1 MDPSR
6 QERLRRQARRAPIVP
21 LAHQLS
27 IIFQVH
33 PDIEASLDERT
44 LGRADIPAGLQ
55 RLRAILRH
63 STAHVMAAAVLDLFP
78 GTVIGIGPATDEGF
92 YYDFGFK
99 ERLLP
104 EQLPKIEA
112 RMREIIKAAP
122 PFTKEELPRT
132 DAVALFERLHQ
143 PLKVEL
149 IADKVIDATAR
160 IYRTGDFVDL
170 CLGPHVANAG
180 LLGAFRLLS
189 IAGAYWKG
197 SEKNQQLT
205 RIYGTAF
212 PTQEQLDTH
221 LKMLEDAAKRDHRK
235 LGKELD
241 LFLIDEMVG
250 RGLPLLTPK
259 GATIRRQME
268 EFILRL
274 ERRQGYEH
282 VKTPD
287 IARLDIYKISGHFER
302 YRDSMYAPS
311 EMEEEQWQLRPM
323 NCPHHI
329 RVFQRKAYSFRE
341 LPVRIAELGTVYR
354 YEKSGE
360 VSGLIR
366 VRAFTIN
373 DAHIFCRPDQL
384 NDEFERVIELI
395 LQVYRAFGI
404 TDFYF
409 RLSLRDDSS
418 NKWMGDPAVWQ
429 RAQDAAREALRA
441 SGHPFVEATGEAA
454 FYGPKLDVQIKDA
467 IGREFS
473 LSTNQIDFL
482 MPERF
487 GLEYVTSTQEM
498 ERPVMIHRAPIGS
511 MERFMAYVIER
522 YAGAFPVWL
531 APVQV
536 VFIPIADRHVEAVA
550 KLADRFRQRDLRV
563 EVDGRSERMQA
574 KIRDAQL
581 QKVPYMA
588 VVGDKELE
596 AGTLNIRRREGG
608 DQVALG
614 VEDFLRQLED
624 ESRLPL

>member
-1 MDPSR
+1 MSEDL
-6 QERLRRQARRAPIVP
+6 E
-21 LAHQLS
+21 
-27 IIFQVH
+27 
-33 PDIEASLDERT
+33 T
-44 LGRADIPAGLQ
+44 
-55 RLRAILRH
+55 LRH

-99 ERLLP
+99 EPLLP
-104 EQLPKIEA
+104 EELPKIEA
-112 RMREIIKAAP
+112 RMREIVKAAP
-122 PFTKEELPRT
+122 AFIKEELPRAE
-132 DAVALFERLHQ
+132 AVALFERLHQ

-149 IADKVIDATAR
+149 VADKVTDGTAR
-160 IYRTGDFVDL
+160 LYRTGDFVDL

-180 LLGAFRLLS
+180 ELGAFRLLS

-212 PTQEQLDTH
+212 PTQAELDAH
-221 LKMLEDAAKRDHRK
+221 LTMLEEGAKRDHRK

-268 EFILRL
+268 EFVLGL

-287 IARLDIYKISGHFER
+287 IARLEMYKMSGHFER

-311 EMEEEQWQLRPM
+311 EMEDEQWQLRPM

-329 RVFQRKAYSFRE
+329 RVFQRKAYSFRD

-384 NDEFERVIELI
+384 SEEFERVIQLI
-395 LQVYRAFGI
+395 FQVYRAFGI

-409 RLSLRDDSS
+409 RLSLRDETSG
-418 NKWMGDPAVWQ
+418 KWMGSPEVWH

-441 SGHPFVEATGEAA
+441 SGHPFVEAPGEAA
-454 FYGPKLDVQIKDA
+454 FYGPKLDVQIRDA

-487 GLEYVTSTQEM
+487 GLEYVTSDQRM

-511 MERFMAYVIER
+511 MERFMAYLIEH
-522 YAGAFPVWL
+522 YGGAFPVWL
-531 APVQV
+531 APIQV
-536 VFIPIADRHVEAVA
+536 VFIPIADRHLEAVSA
-550 KLADRFRQRDLRV
+550 MADRFRRRDLRV
-563 EVDGRSERMQA
+563 EVDARSERMQA
-574 KIRDAQL
+574 KIRLAQL

-588 VVGDKELE
+588 VVGDKEIE

-608 DQVALG
+608 EQVS
-614 VEDFLRQLED
+614 VIVDEFLRRLEE
-624 ESRLPL
+624 ESRLPI

>member
-1 MDPSR
+1 MSEDL
-6 QERLRRQARRAPIVP
+6 E
-21 LAHQLS
+21 
-27 IIFQVH
+27 
-33 PDIEASLDERT
+33 T
-44 LGRADIPAGLQ
+44 
-55 RLRAILRH
+55 LRH

-92 YYDFGFK
+92 YYDFGFAR
-99 ERLLP
+99 RLVPEDLP
-104 EQLPKIEA
+104 AIEA
-112 RMREIIKAAP
+112 KMREIIEVAP
-122 PFTKEELPRT
+122 RFVQEEVPR
-132 DAVALFERLHQ
+132 DQAIALFERLHQ

-149 IADKVIDATAR
+149 IGDKVLDGTAR
-160 IYRTGDFVDL
+160 VYRTGDFVDL
-170 CLGPHVANAG
+170 CLGPHVPDAG
-180 LLGAFRLLS
+180 KLGAFKLLS

-212 PTQEQLDTH
+212 PSQAELDEQL
-221 LKMLEDAAKRDHRK
+221 KRVEEAAKRDHRK

-241 LFLIDEMVG
+241 LFVVDEMVG

-268 EFILRL
+268 EFILRI
-274 ERRQGYEH
+274 ERRQGYQH
-282 VKTPD
+282 VKTSD
-287 IARLDIYKISGHFER
+287 IARLDMYKTSGHYER
-302 YRDSMYAPS
+302 YRDSMYGPS
-311 EMEEEQWQLRPM
+311 KMEDEEWQLRPM

-329 RVFQRKAYSFRE
+329 RVFQRRAYSFRD
-341 LPVRIAELGTVYR
+341 LPVRLAELGTVYR

-384 NDEFERVIELI
+384 TEEFERVIQLI
-395 LQVYRAFGI
+395 LQVYRAFEI
-404 TDFYF
+404 SDFYF
-409 RLSLRDDSS
+409 RLSLRDDVSS
-418 NKWMGDPAVWQ
+418 KWMGDPAVWE
-429 RAQDAAREALRA
+429 RAQNAAREALAA
-441 SGHPFVEATGEAA
+441 SGHPFVEAPGEAA

-487 GLEYVTSTQEM
+487 GLEYVTSEQAM

-511 MERFMAYVIER
+511 MERFMAYLIEH

-531 APVQV
+531 APIQLI
-536 VFIPIADRHVEAVA
+536 FIPIADRHLTAVNA
-550 KLADRFRQRDLRV
+550 LADRFRQHDLRV

-574 KIRDAQL
+574 KIREAQL
-581 QKVPYMA
+581 QKIPYMA

-596 AGTLNIRRREGG
+596 AGSLNIRRREGG
-608 DQVALG
+608 DQVSVPVAEFLG
-614 VEDFLRQLED
+614 RLED
-624 ESRLPL
+624 EGRLPL

>member
-1 MDPSR
+1 MSDDL
-6 QERLRRQARRAPIVP
+6 E
-21 LAHQLS
+21 
-27 IIFQVH
+27 
-33 PDIEASLDERT
+33 T
-44 LGRADIPAGLQ
+44 
-55 RLRAILRH
+55 LRH

-92 YYDFGFK
+92 YYDFGFQD
-99 ERLLP
+99 RLLP

-112 RMREIIKAAP
+112 RMHEIVKAET
-122 PFTKEELPRT
+122 PFVKDEVPRAE
-132 DAVALFERLHQ
+132 AVALFERLHQ

-149 IADKVIDATAR
+149 IEEKVTEPNAR
-160 IYRTGDFVDL
+160 LYRTGDFVDL

-180 LLGAFRLLS
+180 KLGAFRLLS

-212 PTQEQLDTH
+212 PTQAELEAH
-221 LKMLEDAAKRDHRK
+221 LKMLEEAAKRDHRK
-235 LGKELD
+235 LGRELD

-259 GATIRRQME
+259 GAAVRHQME

-287 IARLDIYKISGHFER
+287 IARLELYKVSGHLER

-311 EMEEEQWQLRPM
+311 EMEDEEWQLRPM

-329 RVFQRKAYSFRE
+329 RLFQRKPYSFRD

-384 NDEFERVIELI
+384 NAEFERVIQLI

-404 TDFYF
+404 TDFHF
-409 RLSLRDDSS
+409 RLSLRDEVS

-441 SGHPFVEATGEAA
+441 SGHPFVEAPGEAA

-482 MPERF
+482 LPERF
-487 GLEYVTSTQEM
+487 GLEYVTSEQTM
-498 ERPVMIHRAPIGS
+498 ERPVMLHRAPIGS
-511 MERFMAYVIER
+511 MERFMAYLIEH
-522 YAGAFPVWL
+522 YGGAFPVWL
-531 APVQV
+531 APVQL
-536 VFIPIADRHVEAVA
+536 VFIPIADRHLEAVT
-550 KLADRFRQRDLRV
+550 KLAERFRTKDLRV
-563 EVDGRSERMQA
+563 EVDGKAERMQA
-574 KIRDAQL
+574 KIRNAQL

-608 DQVALG
+608 DQVSLG
-614 VEDFLRQLED
+614 IDQFLAQLED
-624 ESRLPL
+624 EAKLPL

>member
-1 MDPSR
+1 MSEDL
-6 QERLRRQARRAPIVP
+6 E
-21 LAHQLS
+21 
-27 IIFQVH
+27 
-33 PDIEASLDERT
+33 T
-44 LGRADIPAGLQ
+44 
-55 RLRAILRH
+55 LRH

-92 YYDFGFK
+92 YYDFGFQD
-99 ERLLP
+99 RLLP

-112 RMREIIKAAP
+112 RMHEIVKAAT
-122 PFTKEELPRT
+122 PFVKEEVPRAE
-132 DAVALFERLHQ
+132 AVALFERLHQ

-149 IADKVIDATAR
+149 IEEKVTEPNAR
-160 IYRTGDFVDL
+160 LYRTGDFVDL

-180 LLGAFRLLS
+180 KLGAFRLLS

-212 PTQEQLDTH
+212 PTEAELDAH
-221 LKMLEDAAKRDHRK
+221 LKMLEEAAKRDHRK

-241 LFLIDEMVG
+241 LFLIDEIVG

-259 GATIRRQME
+259 GAAIRHQME

-287 IARLDIYKISGHFER
+287 IARLELYKVSGHLDR
-302 YRDSMYAPS
+302 YRESMYAPS
-311 EMEEEQWQLRPM
+311 EVEDEEWQLRPM

-329 RVFQRKAYSFRE
+329 RLFQRKPSSFRD

-384 NDEFERVIELI
+384 NVEFERVIQLI
-395 LQVYRAFGI
+395 LQVYRAFDI
-404 TDFYF
+404 KDFYF
-409 RLSLRDDSS
+409 RLSLRDDVS

-441 SGHPFVEATGEAA
+441 SGHPFVEAPGEAA

-482 MPERF
+482 LPERF
-487 GLEYVTSTQEM
+487 GLEYVTSEQTM
-498 ERPVMIHRAPIGS
+498 ERPVMLHRAPIGS
-511 MERFMAYVIER
+511 MERFMAYLIEH

-531 APVQV
+531 APVQL
-536 VFIPIADRHVEAVA
+536 VFIPIADRHLEAVNT
-550 KLADRFRQRDLRV
+550 LAGRFREKDLRV
-563 EVDGRSERMQA
+563 EVDGRAERMQA
-574 KIRDAQL
+574 KIRNAQL

-608 DQVALG
+608 DQVSLT
-614 VEDFLRQLED
+614 VDQFLAQLED
-624 ESRLPL
+624 ESKLPL

>member
-1 MDPSR
+1 MSEDL
-6 QERLRRQARRAPIVP
+6 E
-21 LAHQLS
+21 
-27 IIFQVH
+27 
-33 PDIEASLDERT
+33 T
-44 LGRADIPAGLQ
+44 
-55 RLRAILRH
+55 LRH

-92 YYDFGFK
+92 YYDFGFQD
-99 ERLLP
+99 RLLP

-112 RMREIIKAAP
+112 RMREIVKAAT
-122 PFTKEELPRT
+122 PFVKEEVPRA

-149 IADKVIDATAR
+149 IEEKVTEPKAR
-160 IYRTGDFVDL
+160 LYRTGDFVDL

-180 LLGAFRLLS
+180 KLGAFRLLS

-212 PTQEQLDTH
+212 PTEAELDTH
-221 LKMLEDAAKRDHRK
+221 LKMLEEAAKRDHRK

-241 LFLIDEMVG
+241 LFLIDEIVG

-259 GATIRRQME
+259 GAAIRHQME

-287 IARLDIYKISGHFER
+287 IARLELYKVSGHLER
-302 YRDSMYAPS
+302 YHDSMYAPS
-311 EMEEEQWQLRPM
+311 KMEEEEWQLRPM

-329 RVFQRKAYSFRE
+329 RLFQRKPSSFRD

-384 NDEFERVIELI
+384 NVEFERVIQLI

-409 RLSLRDDSS
+409 RLSLRDDVS
-418 NKWMGDPAVWQ
+418 NKWMGDPAIWQ

-441 SGHPFVEATGEAA
+441 SGHPFVEAPGEAA

-482 MPERF
+482 LPERF
-487 GLEYVTSTQEM
+487 GLEYVTSEQTM
-498 ERPVMIHRAPIGS
+498 ERPVMLHRAPIGS
-511 MERFMAYVIER
+511 MERFMAYLIEH
-522 YAGAFPVWL
+522 YGGAFPVWL

-536 VFIPIADRHVEAVA
+536 VFIPIADRHLEAVS
-550 KLADRFRQRDLRV
+550 KLADRFRDRDLRV
-563 EVDGRSERMQA
+563 EVDGKAERMQA
-574 KIRDAQL
+574 KIRNAQL

-596 AGTLNIRRREGG
+596 GGTLNIRRREGG
-608 DQVALG
+608 DQVSLPT
-614 VEDFLRQLED
+614 DQFLAQLED

>member
-1 MDPSR
+1 MSEDL
-6 QERLRRQARRAPIVP
+6 E
-21 LAHQLS
+21 
-27 IIFQVH
+27 
-33 PDIEASLDERT
+33 T
-44 LGRADIPAGLQ
+44 
-55 RLRAILRH
+55 LRH

-78 GTVIGIGPATDEGF
+78 GPCIALGPATDEGF

-99 ERLLP
+99 ERLQP
-104 EQLPKIEA
+104 EELPKIEA
-112 RMREIIKAAP
+112 RMREIVKSAP
-122 PFTKEELPRT
+122 AFVKEEVPR
-132 DAVALFERLHQ
+132 AEAIALFERLQQ

-149 IADKVIDATAR
+149 IADKVTDATAR
-160 IYRTGDFVDL
+160 LYRTGDFVDL

-180 LLGAFRLLS
+180 KLGAFRLLS

-212 PTQEQLDTH
+212 PTGAELESH

-235 LGKELD
+235 LGKDLD
-241 LFLIDEMVG
+241 LFVVDEMVG

-259 GATIRRQME
+259 GTAVRRQME

-274 ERRQGYEH
+274 EQRQGYQH

-287 IARLDIYKISGHFER
+287 IARLEIYKISGHFER
-302 YRDSMYAPS
+302 YRESMYAPS
-311 EMEEEQWQLRPM
+311 EMEDEEWQLRPM

-329 RVFQRKAYSFRE
+329 RVFARKAYSFRD
-341 LPVRIAELGTVYR
+341 LPVRLAELGTVYR

-360 VSGLIR
+360 GSDLTR

-384 NDEFERVIELI
+384 NEEFERVIQLI

-404 TDFYF
+404 KDFYF
-409 RLSLRDDSS
+409 RLSLRDDAS

-441 SGHPFVEATGEAA
+441 SGHPFVEAPGEAA

-487 GLEYVTSTQEM
+487 GLEYVTSTQAM

-511 MERFMAYVIER
+511 MERFMAYLIER
-522 YAGAFPVWL
+522 YAGSFPVWL
-531 APVQV
+531 APVQA
-536 VFIPIADRHVEAVA
+536 VFIPIADRHVEAVS
-550 KLADRFRQRDLRV
+550 KLAHRFRPRDLRV
-563 EVDGRSERMQA
+563 EGDGRSQRMQA

-588 VVGDKELE
+588 VGGGTGV
-596 AGTLNIRRREGG
+596 AGGNLNIRRREGG

>member
-1 MDPSR
+1 MSEDL
-6 QERLRRQARRAPIVP
+6 E
-21 LAHQLS
+21 
-27 IIFQVH
+27 
-33 PDIEASLDERT
+33 T
-44 LGRADIPAGLQ
+44 
-55 RLRAILRH
+55 LRH

-92 YYDFGFK
+92 YYDFGFQD
-99 ERLLP
+99 RLLP
-104 EQLPKIEA
+104 EALPRIEA
-112 RMREIIKAAP
+112 RMHEIVKAAT
-122 PFTKEELPRT
+122 PFVKEEVPR
-132 DAVALFERLHQ
+132 AQALALFERLHQ

-149 IADKVIDATAR
+149 IEEKVTEPKAR
-160 IYRTGDFVDL
+160 LYRTGDFVDL

-180 LLGAFRLLS
+180 KLGAFRLLS

-212 PTQEQLDTH
+212 PTQAELDAH
-221 LKMLEDAAKRDHRK
+221 LSMLEEAAKRDHRK

-259 GATIRRQME
+259 GAAIRHQME

-287 IARLDIYKISGHFER
+287 IARLELYKVSGHLER

-311 EMEEEQWQLRPM
+311 EMEDEEWQLRPM

-329 RVFQRKAYSFRE
+329 RLFQRKPYSFRD
-341 LPVRIAELGTVYR
+341 LPVRIAELGNVYR

-384 NDEFERVIELI
+384 NVEFERVIQLI
-395 LQVYRAFGI
+395 LQVYRAFDI
-404 TDFYF
+404 KDFYF
-409 RLSLRDDSS
+409 RLSLRDEVS

-441 SGHPFVEATGEAA
+441 SGHPFVEAPGEAA

-482 MPERF
+482 LPERF
-487 GLEYVTSTQEM
+487 GLEYVTSEQTM
-498 ERPVMIHRAPIGS
+498 ARPVMLHRAPIGS
-511 MERFMAYVIER
+511 MERFMAYLIEH
-522 YAGAFPVWL
+522 YGGAFPVWL

-536 VFIPIADRHVEAVA
+536 VFIPIADRHLEAVT
-550 KLADRFRQRDLRV
+550 KLAERFRDRDLRV
-563 EVDGRSERMQA
+563 EVDGKAERMQA
-574 KIRDAQL
+574 KIRNAQL

-596 AGTLNIRRREGG
+596 GGTLNIRRREGG
-608 DQVALG
+608 DQVS
-614 VEDFLRQLED
+614 VTVDQFLAQLER
-624 ESRLPL
+624 EAQLPL

>member
-1 MDPSR
+1 MSEDL
-6 QERLRRQARRAPIVP
+6 E
-21 LAHQLS
+21 
-27 IIFQVH
+27 
-33 PDIEASLDERT
+33 T
-44 LGRADIPAGLQ
+44 
-55 RLRAILRH
+55 LRH

-92 YYDFGFK
+92 YYDFAFQD
-99 ERLLP
+99 RLLP
-104 EQLPKIEA
+104 EALPKIEA
-112 RMREIIKAAP
+112 RMHEIVKAAT
-122 PFTKEELPRT
+122 PFVKEEVPRAE
-132 DAVALFERLHQ
+132 AVALFERLHQ

-149 IADKVIDATAR
+149 IEEKVTEPTAR
-160 IYRTGDFVDL
+160 LYRTGDFVDL
-170 CLGPHVANAG
+170 CLGPHVPNAG
-180 LLGAFRLLS
+180 KLGAFRLLS

-212 PTQEQLDTH
+212 PTQAELEAH
-221 LKMLEDAAKRDHRK
+221 LKMLEEAAKRDHRK

-241 LFLIDEMVG
+241 LFLVDEMVG

-259 GATIRRQME
+259 GAAIRHQME

-287 IARLDIYKISGHFER
+287 IARLELYKVSGHLER
-302 YRDSMYAPS
+302 YHDSMYAPS
-311 EMEEEQWQLRPM
+311 EMEDEDWQLRPM

-329 RVFQRKAYSFRE
+329 RVFQRKPSSFRD

-384 NDEFERVIELI
+384 NVEFERVIQLI

-404 TDFYF
+404 KDFYF
-409 RLSLRDDSS
+409 RLSLRDEVS
-418 NKWMGDPAVWQ
+418 NKWMGDPAIWQ

-441 SGHPFVEATGEAA
+441 SGHPFVEAPGEAA

-482 MPERF
+482 LPERF
-487 GLEYVTSTQEM
+487 GLEYVTSEQTM
-498 ERPVMIHRAPIGS
+498 ARPVMLHRAPIGS
-511 MERFMAYVIER
+511 MERFMAYLIEH
-522 YAGAFPVWL
+522 YGGAFPVWL

-536 VFIPIADRHVEAVA
+536 VFIPIADRHLEAVT
-550 KLADRFRQRDLRV
+550 KLAERFRDRDLRV
-563 EVDGRSERMQA
+563 EVDGKAERMQA
-574 KIRDAQL
+574 KIRNAQL

-596 AGTLNIRRREGG
+596 GGTLNIRRREGG
-608 DQVALG
+608 DQVSLPT
-614 VEDFLRQLED
+614 DQFLAQLED

>member
-1 MDPSR
+1 MSEDL
-6 QERLRRQARRAPIVP
+6 E
-21 LAHQLS
+21 
-27 IIFQVH
+27 
-33 PDIEASLDERT
+33 T
-44 LGRADIPAGLQ
+44 
-55 RLRAILRH
+55 LRH

-92 YYDFGFK
+92 YYDFGFQD
-99 ERLLP
+99 RLLP

-112 RMREIIKAAP
+112 RMHEIVKAAT
-122 PFTKEELPRT
+122 PFVKEEVPRAE
-132 DAVALFERLHQ
+132 AVAMFERLHQ

-149 IADKVIDATAR
+149 IEEKVTEPNAR
-160 IYRTGDFVDL
+160 LYRTGDFVDL

-180 LLGAFRLLS
+180 KLGAFQLLS

-212 PTQEQLDTH
+212 PTQAELDAH
-221 LKMLEDAAKRDHRK
+221 LKMLEEAAKRDHRK

-259 GATIRRQME
+259 GAAIRHQME

-287 IARLDIYKISGHFER
+287 IARLELYKVSGHLER

-311 EMEEEQWQLRPM
+311 EMEDEEWQLRPM

-329 RVFQRKAYSFRE
+329 RLFQRKPSSFRD

-384 NDEFERVIELI
+384 NVEFERVIQLI

-404 TDFYF
+404 KDFYF
-409 RLSLRDDSS
+409 RLSLRDEVS
-418 NKWMGDPAVWQ
+418 NKWMGDPAIWQ

-441 SGHPFVEATGEAA
+441 SGHPFVEAPGEAA

-482 MPERF
+482 LPERF
-487 GLEYVTSTQEM
+487 GLEYVTSEQTM
-498 ERPVMIHRAPIGS
+498 ERPVMLHRAPIGS
-511 MERFMAYVIER
+511 MERFMAYLIEH
-522 YAGAFPVWL
+522 YGGAFPVWL
-531 APVQV
+531 APVQL
-536 VFIPIADRHVEAVA
+536 VFIPIADRHLEAVT
-550 KLADRFRQRDLRV
+550 KLAHRFRDKDLRV
-563 EVDGRSERMQA
+563 EVDGRAERMQA
-574 KIRDAQL
+574 KIRNAQL

-608 DQVALG
+608 DQVSVSIDQFLG
-614 VEDFLRQLED
+614 QLEE

>member
-1 MDPSR
+1 MSEDL
-6 QERLRRQARRAPIVP
+6 E
-21 LAHQLS
+21 
-27 IIFQVH
+27 
-33 PDIEASLDERT
+33 
-44 LGRADIPAGLQ
+44 
-55 RLRAILRH
+55 ILRH

-78 GTVIGIGPATDEGF
+78 GTLIGIGPATDEGF
-92 YYDFGFK
+92 YYDFGFQ

-104 EQLPKIEA
+104 EHLPKIEA
-112 RMREIIKAAP
+112 RMREILKAAT
-122 PFTKEELPRT
+122 PFTKEEIPKAEAL
-132 DAVALFERLHQ
+132 ALFERLHQ

-149 IADKVIDATAR
+149 IADKVTEPTAR
-160 IYRTGDFVDL
+160 LYRTGDFVDL
-170 CLGPHVANAG
+170 CLGPHVANTG
-180 LLGAFRLLS
+180 KLGAFRLLS

-212 PTQEQLDTH
+212 PTQAELDDH
-221 LKMLEDAAKRDHRK
+221 LKMLEEAAKRDHRK

-241 LFLIDEMVG
+241 LFVIDEMVG

-259 GATIRRQME
+259 GTAIRQRME
-268 EFILRL
+268 DFITRL
-274 ERRQGYEH
+274 ERRHGYEH

-287 IARLDIYKISGHFER
+287 IARLELYKTSGHLER
-302 YRDSMYAPS
+302 YRESMYAPS
-311 EMEEEQWQLRPM
+311 EMEDEQWQLRPM

-329 RVFQRKAYSFRE
+329 RLFQRKAYSFRD
-341 LPVRIAELGTVYR
+341 LPVRLAELGTVYR

-384 NDEFERVIELI
+384 TVEFERVIQLI

-409 RLSLRDDSS
+409 RLSLRDDVS
-418 NKWMGDPAVWQ
+418 NKWMGDPMVWQ

-441 SGHPFVEATGEAA
+441 SGHPFVEAPGEAA

-482 MPERF
+482 LPERF
-487 GLEYVTSTQEM
+487 GLEYVTSEQTM
-498 ERPVMIHRAPIGS
+498 ERPVMLHRAPIGS
-511 MERFMAYVIER
+511 MERFMAYLIEH
-522 YAGAFPVWL
+522 YGGAFPVWL

-536 VFIPIADRHVEAVA
+536 VFIPIADRHLEAVT
-550 KLADRFRQRDLRV
+550 KLADRFRDRDLRV
-563 EVDGRSERMQA
+563 EVDGRAERMQA
-574 KIRDAQL
+574 KIRNAQL

-608 DQVALG
+608 DQVSLA
-614 VEDFLRQLED
+614 VDQFLRQVED

>member
-1 MDPSR
+1 MSVDL
-6 QERLRRQARRAPIVP
+6 E
-21 LAHQLS
+21 
-27 IIFQVH
+27 
-33 PDIEASLDERT
+33 T
-44 LGRADIPAGLQ
+44 
-55 RLRAILRH
+55 LRH

-92 YYDFGFK
+92 YYDFAFK
-99 ERLLP
+99 DRLVP
-104 EQLPKIEA
+104 EDLPKIEA
-112 RMREIIKAAP
+112 RMREIIKASP
-122 PFTKEELPRT
+122 PFTKEEIPR
-132 DAVALFERLHQ
+132 DEAIGLFERLHQ

-149 IADKVIDATAR
+149 IGEKVTEPTAR
-160 IYRTGDFVDL
+160 LYRTGNFVDL
-170 CLGPHVANAG
+170 CLGPHVADAG
-180 LLGAFRLLS
+180 KLGAFKLLS

-212 PTQEQLDTH
+212 PSEAELEEH
-221 LKMLEDAAKRDHRK
+221 LRRLEEAARRDHRK

-268 EFILRL
+268 EFILQL
-274 ERRQGYEH
+274 ERRLGYQH
-282 VKTPD
+282 VKTTD
-287 IARLDIYKISGHFER
+287 IARLDLYKVSGHWER
-302 YRDSMYAPS
+302 YREAMYAPS
-311 EMEEEQWQLRPM
+311 IMDGEEWELRPM

-329 RVFQRKAYSFRE
+329 RVFQRRAYSFRD

-384 NDEFERVIELI
+384 HEEFERVVQLI
-395 LQVYRAFGI
+395 LEVYKAFGI

-409 RLSLRDDSS
+409 RLSLRDDTGS
-418 NKWMGDPAVWQ
+418 KWMGDPAVWQ
-429 RAQDAAREALRA
+429 RAQDAGREALRA
-441 SGHPFVEATGEAA
+441 SGYPFVEAPGEAA

-482 MPERF
+482 LPERF
-487 GLEYVTSTQEM
+487 GLEYVTSEQTM
-498 ERPVMIHRAPIGS
+498 ERPVMLHRAPIGS
-511 MERFMAYVIER
+511 MERFMAYLIEH
-522 YAGAFPVWL
+522 YGGAFPVWL
-531 APVQV
+531 APIQLL
-536 VFIPIADRHVEAVA
+536 FIPIADRHLEAVN

-574 KIRDAQL
+574 KIREAQL

-588 VVGDKELE
+588 VVGDKEME
-596 AGTLNIRRREGG
+596 AGTLNIRRRDGG
-608 DQVALG
+608 DQTAITVD
-614 VEDFLRQLED
+614 EFLRRLE
-624 ESRLPL
+624 EEARLPV

>member
-1 MDPSR
+1 MSEDL
-6 QERLRRQARRAPIVP
+6 E
-21 LAHQLS
+21 
-27 IIFQVH
+27 
-33 PDIEASLDERT
+33 T
-44 LGRADIPAGLQ
+44 
-55 RLRAILRH
+55 LRH

-92 YYDFGFK
+92 YYDFGFQD
-99 ERLLP
+99 RLLP
-104 EQLPKIEA
+104 EHLPRIEA
-112 RMREIIKAAP
+112 RMHEIVNAAT
-122 PFTKEELPRT
+122 PFVKEEVPRA

-149 IADKVIDATAR
+149 IEEKVTEPNAR
-160 IYRTGDFVDL
+160 LYRTGDFVDL

-180 LLGAFRLLS
+180 KLGAFRLLS

-212 PTQEQLDTH
+212 PTQAELDTH
-221 LKMLEDAAKRDHRK
+221 LKMLEEAAKRDHRK

-259 GATIRRQME
+259 GAAIRHQME

-287 IARLDIYKISGHFER
+287 IARLELYKVSGHLER

-311 EMEEEQWQLRPM
+311 EMEDEEWQLRPM

-329 RVFQRKAYSFRE
+329 RLFQRKPSSFRD

-366 VRAFTIN
+366 VRSFTIN

-384 NDEFERVIELI
+384 NVEFERVIQLI

-409 RLSLRDDSS
+409 RLSLRDDVS
-418 NKWMGDPAVWQ
+418 NKWMGDPVIWQ

-441 SGHPFVEATGEAA
+441 SGHPFVEAPGEAA

-482 MPERF
+482 LPERF
-487 GLEYVTSTQEM
+487 GLEYVTSEQTM
-498 ERPVMIHRAPIGS
+498 ERPVMLHRAPIGS
-511 MERFMAYVIER
+511 MERFMAYLIEH
-522 YAGAFPVWL
+522 YGGAFPVWL
-531 APVQV
+531 APVQL
-536 VFIPIADRHVEAVA
+536 VFIPIADRHLEAVT
-550 KLADRFRQRDLRV
+550 KLAERFRDKDLRV
-563 EVDGRSERMQA
+563 EVDGKAERMQA
-574 KIRDAQL
+574 KIRGAQL

-608 DQVALG
+608 DQVSVSIDQFLG
-614 VEDFLRQLED
+614 QLEE

>member
-1 MDPSR
+1 MSEDL
-6 QERLRRQARRAPIVP
+6 E
-21 LAHQLS
+21 
-27 IIFQVH
+27 
-33 PDIEASLDERT
+33 T
-44 LGRADIPAGLQ
+44 
-55 RLRAILRH
+55 LRH

-104 EQLPKIEA
+104 EQLPNIEA

-122 PFTKEELPRT
+122 PFTKEELPRAE
-132 DAVALFERLHQ
+132 AVALFERLHQ

-149 IADKVIDATAR
+149 IGDKVTDATAR
-160 IYRTGDFVDL
+160 TYRTGDFVDL
-170 CLGPHVANAG
+170 CLGPHVGNAG
-180 LLGAFRLLS
+180 SLGAFRLLS

-197 SEKNQQLT
+197 SERNQQLT

-212 PTQEQLDTH
+212 PTQEELDNH

-287 IARLDIYKISGHFER
+287 IARLDIYRISGHFER
-302 YRDSMYAPS
+302 YHDSMYAPS
-311 EMEEEQWQLRPM
+311 EMEDEQWQLRPM

-329 RVFQRKAYSFRE
+329 RVFQRKAYSFRD

-384 NDEFERVIELI
+384 NGEFERVIELI
-395 LQVYRAFGI
+395 LQVYKAFGI

-441 SGHPFVEATGEAA
+441 SGHPFVEAPGEAA

-487 GLEYVTSTQEM
+487 GLEYVTSTQAM

-511 MERFMAYVIER
+511 MERFMAYLIER

-531 APVQV
+531 APIQV
-536 VFIPIADRHVEAVA
+536 VFIPIADRHVEAVT

-563 EVDGRSERMQA
+563 ELDGRSERMQA

-614 VEDFLRQLED
+614 IEDFLQQLED

>member
-1 MDPSR
+1 MSEDL
-6 QERLRRQARRAPIVP
+6 E
-21 LAHQLS
+21 
-27 IIFQVH
+27 
-33 PDIEASLDERT
+33 
-44 LGRADIPAGLQ
+44 
-55 RLRAILRH
+55 ILRH

-112 RMREIIKAAP
+112 RMREIIKAAL

-241 LFLIDEMVG
+241 LFLVDEMVG

-487 GLEYVTSTQEM
+487 GLEYVTSTQAM

-511 MERFMAYVIER
+511 MERFMAYLIER

-608 DQVALG
+608 DQVAVG
-614 VEDFLRQLED
+614 IEDFLRQLED

>member
-1 MDPSR
+1 MSDDL
-6 QERLRRQARRAPIVP
+6 E
-21 LAHQLS
+21 
-27 IIFQVH
+27 
-33 PDIEASLDERT
+33 T
-44 LGRADIPAGLQ
+44 
-55 RLRAILRH
+55 LRH

-78 GTVIGIGPATDEGF
+78 GTVIGVGPATDEGF
-92 YYDFGFK
+92 YYDFGFQD
-99 ERLLP
+99 RLLP
-104 EQLPKIEA
+104 EALPKIEA
-112 RMREIIKAAP
+112 RMHEIVKAAT
-122 PFTKEELPRT
+122 PFVKDEVPRAE
-132 DAVALFERLHQ
+132 AVALFERLHQ

-149 IADKVIDATAR
+149 IEEKVTEPNAR
-160 IYRTGDFVDL
+160 LYRTGDFVDL

-180 LLGAFRLLS
+180 KLGAFRLLS

-212 PTQEQLDTH
+212 PTQAELDAH
-221 LKMLEDAAKRDHRK
+221 LKMLEEAAKRDHRK

-259 GATIRRQME
+259 GTAVRHQME

-287 IARLDIYKISGHFER
+287 IARLELYKVSGHLER

-311 EMEEEQWQLRPM
+311 EMEDEEWQLRPM

-329 RVFQRKAYSFRE
+329 RLFQRKPSSFRD

-384 NDEFERVIELI
+384 NVEFERVIQLI

-409 RLSLRDDSS
+409 RLSLRDEVS
-418 NKWMGDPAVWQ
+418 NKWMGDPAIWQ

-441 SGHPFVEATGEAA
+441 SGHPFVEAPGEAA

-482 MPERF
+482 LPERF
-487 GLEYVTSTQEM
+487 GLEYVTSEQTM
-498 ERPVMIHRAPIGS
+498 ERPVMLHRAPIGS
-511 MERFMAYVIER
+511 MERFMAYLIEH
-522 YAGAFPVWL
+522 YGGAFPVWL

-536 VFIPIADRHVEAVA
+536 VFIPIADRHLDAVT
-550 KLADRFRQRDLRV
+550 KLAGRFRDKDLRV
-563 EVDGRSERMQA
+563 EVDGKAERMQA
-574 KIRDAQL
+574 KIRNAQL

-596 AGTLNIRRREGG
+596 GGTLNIRRREGG
-608 DQVALG
+608 DQVSIPT
-614 VEDFLRQLED
+614 DQFLAQLEV
-624 ESRLPL
+624 ESRLPLEG

>member
-1 MDPSR
+1 MSEDL
-6 QERLRRQARRAPIVP
+6 E
-21 LAHQLS
+21 
-27 IIFQVH
+27 
-33 PDIEASLDERT
+33 T
-44 LGRADIPAGLQ
+44 
-55 RLRAILRH
+55 LRH

-92 YYDFGFK
+92 YYDFGF
-99 ERLLP
+99 EDRLLP

-112 RMREIIKAAP
+112 RMHEIVKAAT
-122 PFTKEELPRT
+122 PFVKEEVPRAE
-132 DAVALFERLHQ
+132 AVALFERLHQ

-149 IADKVIDATAR
+149 IEEKVTEPNAR
-160 IYRTGDFVDL
+160 LYRTGDFVDL
-170 CLGPHVANAG
+170 CLGPHVPNAG
-180 LLGAFRLLS
+180 KLGAFRLLS

-212 PTQEQLDTH
+212 PTEAELDAH
-221 LKMLEDAAKRDHRK
+221 LKMLEEAARRDHRK

-259 GATIRRQME
+259 GAAIRHQME

-287 IARLDIYKISGHFER
+287 IARLELYKVSGHLDR
-302 YRDSMYAPS
+302 YRESMYAPS
-311 EMEEEQWQLRPM
+311 EMEDEEWQLRPM

-329 RVFQRKAYSFRE
+329 RLFQRKPSSFRD

-384 NDEFERVIELI
+384 NVEFERVIQLI

-409 RLSLRDDSS
+409 RLSLRDEVS
-418 NKWMGDPAVWQ
+418 NKWMGDPAIWQ

-441 SGHPFVEATGEAA
+441 SGHPFVEAPGEAA

-482 MPERF
+482 LPERF
-487 GLEYVTSTQEM
+487 GLEYVTSEQTM
-498 ERPVMIHRAPIGS
+498 ERPVMLHRAPIGS
-511 MERFMAYVIER
+511 MERFMAYLIEH

-531 APVQV
+531 APVQL
-536 VFIPIADRHVEAVA
+536 VFIPIADRHLEAVSR
-550 KLADRFRQRDLRV
+550 LAERFREKDLRV
-563 EVDGRSERMQA
+563 EVDGKAERMQA
-574 KIRDAQL
+574 KIRNAQL

-608 DQVALG
+608 DQVSVA
-614 VEDFLRQLED
+614 VDQFLAQLER
-624 ESRLPL
+624 EAQLPL

>member
-1 MDPSR
+1 MS
-6 QERLRRQARRAPIVP
+6 E
-21 LAHQLS
+21 
-27 IIFQVH
+27 
-33 PDIEASLDERT
+33 SLDV
-44 LGRADIPAGLQ
+44 
-55 RLRAILRH
+55 LRH

-99 ERLLP
+99 DRLLP
-104 EQLPKIEA
+104 EDLPKIEA
-112 RMREIIKAAP
+112 RMRQIVKAAP
-122 PFTKEELPRT
+122 AFVKEEVPRAE
-132 DAVALFERLHQ
+132 AVSLFERLHQ

-149 IADKVIDATAR
+149 INDKVTDATAR
-160 IYRTGDFVDL
+160 LYRTGDFVDL

-180 LLGAFRLLS
+180 QLGAFRLLS

-212 PTQEQLDTH
+212 PTEQELDGH
-221 LKMLEDAAKRDHRK
+221 LNMLEEAAKRDHRK

-259 GATIRRQME
+259 GATVRRQLE

-287 IARLDIYKISGHFER
+287 IARLEIYKTSGHYER
-302 YRDSMYAPS
+302 YHDSMYPAS
-311 EMEEEQWQLRPM
+311 EVEGEEWQLRPM

-329 RVFQRKAYSFRE
+329 RVFQRRAYSFRD

-384 NDEFERVIELI
+384 NEEFERVIQLI
-395 LQVYRAFGI
+395 FQVYRAFGI

-409 RLSLRDDSS
+409 RLSLRDETSG
-418 NKWMGDPAVWQ
+418 KWMGDPNVWH

-441 SGHPFVEATGEAA
+441 SGHPFVEAPGEAA

-467 IGREFS
+467 IGREFT

-487 GLEYVTSTQEM
+487 GLEYVTSDQRM

-511 MERFMAYVIER
+511 MERFMAYLIEH
-522 YAGAFPVWL
+522 YGGAFPVWL

-536 VFIPIADRHVEAVA
+536 VFIPIADRHLEAVA
-550 KLADRFRQRDLRV
+550 ALADRFRQRDLRV
-563 EVDGRSERMQA
+563 EVDARSERMQA
-574 KIRDAQL
+574 KIRGAQL

-608 DQVALG
+608 DQVSVG
-614 VEDFLRQLED
+614 VDAFLYQLEE
-624 ESRLPL
+624 ESRLPVD

>member
-1 MDPSR
+1 MSDDL
-6 QERLRRQARRAPIVP
+6 E
-21 LAHQLS
+21 
-27 IIFQVH
+27 
-33 PDIEASLDERT
+33 T
-44 LGRADIPAGLQ
+44 
-55 RLRAILRH
+55 LRH

-92 YYDFGFK
+92 YYDFGFQD
-99 ERLLP
+99 RLLP
-104 EQLPKIEA
+104 EALPKIEA
-112 RMREIIKAAP
+112 RMHEIVNAGT
-122 PFTKEELPRT
+122 PFVKDEVPRAE
-132 DAVALFERLHQ
+132 AVALFERLHQ

-149 IADKVIDATAR
+149 IEEKVTEPNAR
-160 IYRTGDFVDL
+160 LYRTGDFVDL
-170 CLGPHVANAG
+170 CLGPHLANAG
-180 LLGAFRLLS
+180 KLGAFRLLS

-212 PTQEQLDTH
+212 PTQAELDAH
-221 LKMLEDAAKRDHRK
+221 LTMLEEAAKRDHRK

-259 GATIRRQME
+259 GAAIRHKME

-287 IARLDIYKISGHFER
+287 IARLELYKVSGHLER

-311 EMEEEQWQLRPM
+311 EMEDEEWQLRPM

-329 RVFQRKAYSFRE
+329 RLFQRKPSSFRD

-384 NDEFERVIELI
+384 NVEFERVIQLI

-409 RLSLRDDSS
+409 RLSLRDEVS

-441 SGHPFVEATGEAA
+441 SGHPFVEAPGEAA

-482 MPERF
+482 LPERF
-487 GLEYVTSTQEM
+487 GLEYVTSEQTM
-498 ERPVMIHRAPIGS
+498 ERPVMLHRAPIGS
-511 MERFMAYVIER
+511 MERFMAYLIEH
-522 YAGAFPVWL
+522 YGGAFPVWL
-531 APVQV
+531 APVQL
-536 VFIPIADRHVEAVA
+536 VFIPIADRHLEAVT
-550 KLADRFRQRDLRV
+550 KLAERFRNRDLRV
-563 EVDGRSERMQA
+563 EVDGKAERMQA
-574 KIRDAQL
+574 KIRNAQL

-608 DQVALG
+608 DQVSVG
-614 VEDFLRQLED
+614 IDQFLAQLED
-624 ESRLPL
+624 EAKLPL

>member
-1 MDPSR
+1 MSVDL
-6 QERLRRQARRAPIVP
+6 E
-21 LAHQLS
+21 
-27 IIFQVH
+27 
-33 PDIEASLDERT
+33 T
-44 LGRADIPAGLQ
+44 
-55 RLRAILRH
+55 LRH

-92 YYDFGFK
+92 YYDFAFK
-99 ERLLP
+99 DRLLP
-104 EQLPKIEA
+104 EALPRIEA
-112 RMREIIKAAP
+112 RMREIIKQAL
-122 PFTKEELPRT
+122 PFTKEEIPR
-132 DAVALFERLHQ
+132 DQAIALFDRLHQ

-149 IADKVIDATAR
+149 IADKVTDANAR
-160 IYRTGDFVDL
+160 LYRTGDFVDL

-180 LLGAFRLLS
+180 QLGAFKLLS

-212 PTQEQLDTH
+212 PTQTELDAH
-221 LKMLEDAAKRDHRK
+221 LAMLEEAAKRDHRK

-241 LFLIDEMVG
+241 LFLVDEMVG

-259 GATIRRQME
+259 GTTIRRQME

-287 IARLDIYKISGHFER
+287 LARLEIYKVSGHYER
-302 YRDSMYAPS
+302 YHDSMYPAS
-311 EMEEEQWQLRPM
+311 EIEGEEWQLRPM

-329 RVFQRKAYSFRE
+329 RVFQRRAYSFRD

-384 NDEFERVIELI
+384 NVEFERVIQLI
-395 LQVYRAFGI
+395 FQVYRAFGI
-404 TDFYF
+404 ADFYF
-409 RLSLRDDSS
+409 RLSLRDDVS
-418 NKWMGDPAVWQ
+418 NKWMGDPAIWQ

-441 SGHPFVEATGEAA
+441 SGHPFVEAPGEAA

-467 IGREFS
+467 IGREFT

-487 GLEYVTSTQEM
+487 GLEYVNSDQTM

-511 MERFMAYVIER
+511 MERFMAYLIEH
-522 YAGAFPVWL
+522 YAGAFPTWL
-531 APVQV
+531 APVQA
-536 VFIPIADRHVEAVA
+536 VFIPIADRHVEAVS

-563 EVDGRSERMQA
+563 EVDGRNERMQA

-608 DQVALG
+608 DQVSMTVDA
-614 VEDFLRQLED
+614 FLEHLAG
-624 ESRLPL
+624 ESKLPL

>member
-1 MDPSR
+1 
-6 QERLRRQARRAPIVP
+6 
-21 LAHQLS
+21 
-27 IIFQVH
+27 
-33 PDIEASLDERT
+33 
-44 LGRADIPAGLQ
+44 
-55 RLRAILRH
+55 
-63 STAHVMAAAVLDLFP
+63 MAAAVLDLFP

-92 YYDFGFK
+92 YYDFAFK
-99 ERLLP
+99 DRLLP
-104 EQLPKIEA
+104 EALPRIEA
-112 RMREIIKAAP
+112 RMREIIKRAP
-122 PFTKEELPRT
+122 AFVKEEVPR
-132 DAVALFERLHQ
+132 AEAIELFDRLHQ

-149 IADKVIDATAR
+149 IADKVTDANAR
-160 IYRTGDFVDL
+160 LYRTGTFVDL

-180 LLGAFRLLS
+180 ELSAFRLLS

-212 PTQEQLDTH
+212 PTQAELDAH
-221 LKMLEDAAKRDHRK
+221 LAMLEDAAKRDHRK

-259 GATIRRQME
+259 GATIRRQLE

-287 IARLDIYKISGHFER
+287 LARLEIYKISGHYER
-302 YRDSMYAPS
+302 YRESMYPAS
-311 EMEEEQWQLRPM
+311 EIEEEEWQLRPM

-384 NDEFERVIELI
+384 NVEFERVIQLI

-404 TDFYF
+404 TDFHF
-409 RLSLRDDSS
+409 RLSLRDDVS
-418 NKWMGDPAVWQ
+418 NKWMGDPAIWQ

-441 SGHPFVEATGEAA
+441 SGHPFVEAPGEAA

-487 GLEYVTSTQEM
+487 GLEYVTSDQTM

-511 MERFMAYVIER
+511 MERFMAYLIEH
-522 YAGAFPVWL
+522 YGGAFPTWL
-531 APVQV
+531 APVQA
-536 VFIPIADRHVEAVA
+536 VFIPIADRHVEAVS
-550 KLADRFRQRDLRV
+550 KLADRFRERDLRV
-563 EVDGRSERMQA
+563 EVDGRNERMQA

-608 DQVALG
+608 DQVSMA
-614 VEDFLRQLED
+614 VDAFLEQLSA
-624 ESRLPL
+624 ESALPL

>member
-1 MDPSR
+1 MSEDL
-6 QERLRRQARRAPIVP
+6 E
-21 LAHQLS
+21 
-27 IIFQVH
+27 
-33 PDIEASLDERT
+33 T
-44 LGRADIPAGLQ
+44 
-55 RLRAILRH
+55 LRH

-92 YYDFGFK
+92 YYDFGFT

-112 RMREIIKAAP
+112 RMREIVKAAT
-122 PFTKEELPRT
+122 PFVKEEVPRAE
-132 DAVALFERLHQ
+132 AVALFERLHQ

-149 IADKVIDATAR
+149 IEEKVTEPNAR
-160 IYRTGDFVDL
+160 LYRTGDFVDL
-170 CLGPHVANAG
+170 CLGPHVPNAG
-180 LLGAFRLLS
+180 KLGAFRLLS

-212 PTQEQLDTH
+212 PTEAELDAH
-221 LKMLEDAAKRDHRK
+221 LKMLEEAAKRDHRK

-259 GATIRRQME
+259 GAAIRHQME

-287 IARLDIYKISGHFER
+287 IARLELYKLSGHLDR
-302 YRDSMYAPS
+302 YHDSMYAPS
-311 EMEEEQWQLRPM
+311 EMEDEEWQLRPM

-329 RVFQRKAYSFRE
+329 RLFQRKPYSFRD

-366 VRAFTIN
+366 VRSFTIN

-384 NDEFERVIELI
+384 NVEFERVIQLI

-409 RLSLRDDSS
+409 RLSLRDEVS
-418 NKWMGDPAVWQ
+418 NKWMGDPAIWQ

-441 SGHPFVEATGEAA
+441 SGHPFVEAPGEAA

-482 MPERF
+482 LPERF
-487 GLEYVTSTQEM
+487 GLEYVTSEQTM
-498 ERPVMIHRAPIGS
+498 ERPVMLHRAPIGS
-511 MERFMAYVIER
+511 MERFMAYLIEH

-531 APVQV
+531 APVQL
-536 VFIPIADRHVEAVA
+536 VFIPIADRHLEAVD
-550 KLADRFRQRDLRV
+550 KLAERFREKDLRV
-563 EVDGRSERMQA
+563 EVDGKAERMQA
-574 KIRDAQL
+574 KIRNAQL

-608 DQVALG
+608 DQVSLS
-614 VEDFLRQLED
+614 VDQFLAQLED
-624 ESRLPL
+624 ESKFPL

>member
-1 MDPSR
+1 MSEDL
-6 QERLRRQARRAPIVP
+6 E
-21 LAHQLS
+21 
-27 IIFQVH
+27 
-33 PDIEASLDERT
+33 T
-44 LGRADIPAGLQ
+44 
-55 RLRAILRH
+55 LRH

-92 YYDFGFK
+92 YYDFGFAR
-99 ERLLP
+99 RLVPEDLP
-104 EQLPKIEA
+104 AIEA
-112 RMREIIKAAP
+112 KMREIIEVAP
-122 PFTKEELPRT
+122 RFVQEEVPR
-132 DAVALFERLHQ
+132 DQAIALFERLHQ

-149 IADKVIDATAR
+149 IGDKVLDGTAR
-160 IYRTGDFVDL
+160 VYRTGDFVDL
-170 CLGPHVANAG
+170 CLGPHVPDAG
-180 LLGAFRLLS
+180 KLGAFKLLS

-212 PTQEQLDTH
+212 PSQAELDEH
-221 LKMLEDAAKRDHRK
+221 LKRVEEAAKRDHRK

-241 LFLIDEMVG
+241 LFVVDEMVG

-268 EFILRL
+268 EFILRI
-274 ERRQGYEH
+274 ERRQGYQH
-282 VKTPD
+282 VKTSD
-287 IARLDIYKISGHFER
+287 IARLDMYKTSGHYER
-302 YRDSMYAPS
+302 YRDSMYGPS
-311 EMEEEQWQLRPM
+311 KMEDEEWQLRPM

-329 RVFQRKAYSFRE
+329 RVFQRRAYSFRD
-341 LPVRIAELGTVYR
+341 LPVRLAELGTVYR

-384 NDEFERVIELI
+384 TEEFERVIQLI
-395 LQVYRAFGI
+395 LQVYRAFEI
-404 TDFYF
+404 SDFYF
-409 RLSLRDDSS
+409 RLSLRDDVSS
-418 NKWMGDPAVWQ
+418 KWMGDPAVWE
-429 RAQDAAREALRA
+429 RAQNAAREALAA
-441 SGHPFVEATGEAA
+441 SGHPFVEAPGEAA

-487 GLEYVTSTQEM
+487 GLEYVTSEQAM

-511 MERFMAYVIER
+511 MERFMAYLIEH

-531 APVQV
+531 APIQLI
-536 VFIPIADRHVEAVA
+536 FIPIADRHLTAVNA
-550 KLADRFRQRDLRV
+550 LADRFRQHDLRV

-608 DQVALG
+608 DQISVS
-614 VEDFLRQLED
+614 VDEFLHRLEN
-624 ESRLPL
+624 EARLPL

>member
-1 MDPSR
+1 MSEDL
-6 QERLRRQARRAPIVP
+6 E
-21 LAHQLS
+21 
-27 IIFQVH
+27 
-33 PDIEASLDERT
+33 T
-44 LGRADIPAGLQ
+44 
-55 RLRAILRH
+55 LRH

-92 YYDFGFK
+92 YYDFAFQN
-99 ERLLP
+99 RLVP
-104 EQLPKIEA
+104 EDLPKIEA
-112 RMREIIKAAP
+112 RMREIVKAAP
-122 PFTKEELPRT
+122 PFVKEELPREA
-132 DAVALFERLHQ
+132 AVALFERLHQ

-149 IADKVIDATAR
+149 IGDKVTDATAR
-160 IYRTGDFVDL
+160 VYRTGDFVDL
-170 CLGPHVANAG
+170 CLGPHVADAG
-180 LLGAFRLLS
+180 KLGAFKLLS

-212 PTQEQLDTH
+212 PTQAELDDH
-221 LKMLEDAAKRDHRK
+221 LKRLEEAARRDHRK

-241 LFLIDEMVG
+241 LFIVDEMVG

-268 EFILRL
+268 EFILKL
-274 ERRQGYEH
+274 ERRQGYQH
-282 VKTPD
+282 VKTSD
-287 IARLDIYKISGHFER
+287 LARLELFKISGHYDR
-302 YRDSMYAPS
+302 YRDSMYAAS
-311 EMEEEQWQLRPM
+311 KMEDEEWQLRPM

-329 RVFQRKAYSFRE
+329 RVFQRRAYSFRD
-341 LPVRIAELGTVYR
+341 LPIRIAELGTVYR

-384 NDEFERVIELI
+384 NEEFERVIQLI
-395 LQVYRAFGI
+395 FQVYRAFEI
-404 TDFYF
+404 KDFYF
-409 RLSLRDDSS
+409 RLSLRDDVSS
-418 NKWMGDPAVWQ
+418 KWMGDPAVWE
-429 RAQDAAREALRA
+429 RAQNAAREALRA
-441 SGHPFVEATGEAA
+441 SGHPFVEAPGEAA
-454 FYGPKLDVQIKDA
+454 FYGPKLDVQIRDA

-487 GLEYVTSTQEM
+487 GLEFVTSEQAM

-511 MERFMAYVIER
+511 MERFMAYLIEH
-522 YAGAFPVWL
+522 YGGAFPVWL
-531 APVQV
+531 APVQLT
-536 VFIPIADRHVEAVA
+536 FIPIADRHLAAVNA
-550 KLADRFRQRDLRV
+550 LADRFRQRDLRV

-574 KIRDAQL
+574 KIREAQL

-608 DQVALG
+608 DQV
-614 VEDFLRQLED
+614 VVPVDQFLRQLED
-624 ESRLPL
+624 EGRLPR